1 MTRALMSRADKMPY
15 GDVQYADDGMQ
26 PDGMKRYPLD
36 SEAHIRAAWTYVHQR
51 ENAEKYTPE
60 QLKKVM
66 SRIRAAMQSI
76 GAEVEDDDTARS
88 KSGGVSRLP
97 NRAMPSQAGP
107 SHAKPGP
114 ASPYPDRSS
123 VSASRSRLWAPP
135 PTYDRTFRVMD
146 IEISRARG
154 DGREVEAYCAVFDQD
169 AEIHDHQGHYLERI
183 DSKAFNRQIG
193 LGIDHV
199 GVFYHHGMTI
209 HGTPSDVYSVP
220 IGRPLEI
227 RPDGKGLRTV
237 ARYNDG
243 PDADRILEAIRN
255 GAIRGYSF
263 RGPIYG
269 SNPDRP
275 ARRKPGGPLPMVVR
289 TALGL
294 TEFGPTPTPAYES
307 AGILA
312 VRSATAFLENLSED
326 DRDLFKAE
334 IIRILSPSTR
344 IDEEPDDPD
353 VDVEEDDLEGPDG
366 DLEDDSETDDDQ
378 EDDDATSDP
387 EPGTDEDQPAERARH
402 SDRIELNRALL
413 RMELTRRG
421 ERRG

>member
-1 MTRALMSRADKMPY
+1 MTRAMTDLQ
-15 GDVQYADDGMQ
+15 GDVTFADTGFQADGLA
-26 PDGMKRYPLD
+26 RYPID
-36 SEAHIRAAWTYVHQR
+36 SREHAESSWSYINQPGNANKYEAGELRIVR
-51 ENAEKYTPE
+51 
-60 QLKKVM
+60 
-66 SRIRAAMQSI
+66 SRI
-76 GAEVEDDDTARS
+76 
-88 KSGGVSRLP
+88 KSALRRFGVRTD
-97 NRAMPSQAGP
+97 
-107 SHAKPGP
+107 
-114 ASPYPDRSS
+114 PDRSNADN
-123 VSASRSRLWAPP
+123 VSRSRLWAPP
-135 PTYDRTFRVMD
+135 PTYDRTFRVTD

-199 GVFYHHGMTI
+199 GVYYHHGMTI

-227 RPDGKGLRTV
+227 RPDGKGLRTL

-243 PDADRILEAIRN
+243 PDVDRILEAINN

-269 SNPDRP
+269 STPDRP

-312 VRSATAFLENLSED
+312 VRSATAFLETLSED

-334 IIRILSPSTR
+334 IIRILSPATR
-344 IDEEPDDPD
+344 IEEEPDDPD
-353 VDVEEDDLEGPDG
+353 VDVEEDDLEESDG

-378 EDDDATSDP
+378 EATDATSDP
-387 EPGTDEDQPAERARH
+387 EPGAVEDQSVQRNGH
-402 SDRIELNRALL
+402 SDRLQVTRELLKREWNRKGD
-413 RMELTRRG
+413 RRG
-421 ERRG
+421 